1 MIGELL
7 VKEGLIT
14 QTDLDTA
21 LQLQKKEKV
30 YVPIGEICIGQKYIS
45 RSELNYTLRKYK
57 KNIPLGELLINMQ
70 IITRE
75 QLDQALEQQ
84 KGTKKKLGMVLM
96 EMSCINETDLVNAL
110 SLQLGIPRI
119 LPSVGIVDKTLLE
132 GFNPEFL
139 NKHLFIPAIKE
150 EDSLTLIMADPLDQD
165 TIQLVKRMMKCEIL
179 PAIAGVAEIKNT
191 ITLYYQKMEIGQEL
205 ETQESVKDLII
216 GGNELLKRKQDN
228 IVEVVNFIISNAIHD
243 RATDIHIEPQ
253 DGFVRVR
260 YRVDGVLLHKTDLP
274 SSINNKL
281 TSRIKA
287 LCGLDIAE
295 KRRHQ
300 DGRIQ
305 ARVLQKEYDLRI
317 STYAAIWGENL
328 VIRIQNR
335 DSGFIDIN
343 TIGFSPS
350 NLEKYMTMLDH
361 PSGIILVTGP
371 TGSGKSTTLYASLNY
386 LNNLDR
392 VIITVED
399 PVEYTIEGVVQANLP
414 PKLDVSYTEYLKA
427 MMRQDPDVLMI
438 GEIRDPTAAE
448 AVIQASLTGHKVL
461 STFHTEDATG
471 ALLRLMDMGIETFL
485 ISSTLVSV
493 VAQRLVRQLCKH
505 CKEPYQP
512 DLKTIT
518 FFHSIKDIAKSKA
531 KFYQP
536 VGCLHCNQTGYR
548 GMTGIHEVL
557 LVNDAIRNEILK
569 RSTSGAIKRVARTEA
584 DLVTMTEDGFYKALK
599 GITSLEE
606 VIRVVY
612 RDESSGIE
620 PISIKEV
627 ITRSER
633 RKKKKQSVKVVEN
646 DDAEKKTVNSEQ

>member
-7 VKEGLIT
+7 VKEGLLSREN
-14 QTDLDTA
+14 LDKA
-21 LQLQKKEKV
+21 LAIQKKGNLYTPV
-30 YVPIGEICIGQKYIS
+30 GEICVSQKFIS
-45 RSELNYTLRKYK
+45 RSDLNLTLRKYR

-75 QLDQALEQQ
+75 QLNAALEAQ
-84 KGTKKKLGMVLM
+84 KESRKKLGEILL
-96 EMSCINETDLVNAL
+96 EQGAIHETDLVNAL
-110 SLQLGIPRI
+110 SLQLGIPKI
-119 LPSVGIVDKTLLE
+119 LPSVGIIEKNLLE
-132 GFNPEFL
+132 SFNPDFL
-139 NKHLFIPAIKE
+139 HEHLFLPAIKE
-150 EDSLTLIMADPLDQD
+150 EKNLTLIMANPLDQD
-165 TIQLVKRMMKCEIL
+165 TIELVRRMMKCEIIT
-179 PAIAGVAEIKNT
+179 AIATASEIRNT
-191 ITLYYQKMEIGQEL
+191 ITLFYQKMELGQDIA
-205 ETQESVKDLII
+205 THESVKDLII
-216 GGNELLKRKQDN
+216 GGSELIKRKHDS
-228 IVEVVNFIISNAIHD
+228 IIEVVNFIISNAIID
-243 RATDIHIEPQ
+243 RASDIHIEPQ

-305 ARVLQKEYDLRI
+305 ARVMQKEYDLRI

-328 VIRIQNR
+328 VIRIQSRN
-335 DSGFIDIN
+335 SGFIDIN
-343 TIGFSPS
+343 MIGFSPV
-350 NLEKYMTMLDH
+350 NLEKYLSMLDH

-386 LNNLDR
+386 LNDLDR

-399 PVEYTIEGVVQANLP
+399 PVEYTIEGVVQASIP

-438 GEIRDPTAAE
+438 GEIRDPAAAE

-493 VAQRLVRQLCKH
+493 VAQRLIRKLCEQ
-505 CKEPYQP
+505 CKSPYQP
-512 DLKTIT
+512 DLKTLA
-518 FFHSIKDIAKSKA
+518 FFNSVRDIDAEKLV
-531 KFYQP
+531 FYKP
-536 VGCLHCNQTGYR
+536 VGCIHCNQTGYR

-557 LVNDAIRNEILK
+557 MVTDAIRNEILN
-569 RSTSGAIKRVARTEA
+569 RSTSGAIKRVARQEA
-584 DLVTMTEDGFYKALK
+584 GLVTMSEDGFYKTLK
-599 GITSLEE
+599 GITSLDE

-612 RDESSGIE
+612 RDESRGIE
-620 PISIKEV
+620 PIPVSEV
-627 ITRSER
+627 IRRSESVG
-633 RKKKKQSVKVVEN
+633 KHEKQ
-646 DDAEKKTVNSEQ
+646 AA